1 MGLSVLSS
9 SLTEDP
15 IPAMFV
21 QGQYLEKAGILAVA
35 YIMLANKKFN
45 PVNLY
50 IHYTKKWSFPLKIS
64 PVNVTK
70 SAGKWFEI
78 WALSTYKIWL
88 QNLTNEMW

>member
-50 IHYTKKWSFPLKIS
+50 IHCTK
-64 PVNVTK
+64 
-70 SAGKWFEI
+70 
-78 WALSTYKIWL
+78 
-88 QNLTNEMW
+88 NEVFH

>member
-35 YIMLANKKFN
+35 YVMLANKKFN

-50 IHYTKKWSFPLKIS
+50 IHYTKK
-64 PVNVTK
+64 
-70 SAGKWFEI
+70 
-78 WALSTYKIWL
+78 
-88 QNLTNEMW
+88 